1 MTTLLVKN
9 IHTLVTMDADR
20 REIKNGAIFVRD
32 NIIEQIGTT
41 TELPDTAND
50 VLDLKGEHVVM
61 PGLVNT
67 HHHLYQTLTRVVPNG
82 QDAELFDWLKT
93 LYPIWARLKSEAIDV
108 STQIGMAELILS
120 GCTTASDHLYIF
132 PNDCRLDDEIEAA
145 QKIGMRFHASRGSMS
160 VGESQGGL
168 PPDSVVEDEAFILKD
183 SQRLIETYHD
193 NHRYSMTRLTLAPC
207 SPFSVSMDLM
217 RESAVLARQ
226 YPGVRLHTHL
236 AETEPDVAYSLEV
249 FGLRPGDY
257 AEEVGWVGEDVWHA
271 HCVHLS
277 DESIAKFGRTQTGI
291 AHCPS
296 SNFRLAS
303 GIARI
308 RLCLDHNVPVGLG
321 VDGSA
326 SNDSSHMLAEARLAM
341 LAQRAG
347 GNPAGLTAREALEL
361 GTRGG
366 AKVLGR
372 DDIGSLAVGMAADF
386 IAFNVNT
393 VSFAGAH
400 HDIVAGLVFCT
411 PPQVDYSFIN
421 GQRVVDN
428 GQLTTVDLPVLIE
441 RHNQIAYDLVNG

>member
-9 IHTLVTMDADR
+9 IHTLVTMDTGR

-32 NIIEQIGTT
+32 NVIEQIGTT
-41 TELPDTAND
+41 AELPDTAD
-50 VLDLKGEHVVM
+50 EVLDLKNEHVVM
-61 PGLVNT
+61 PGMVNT
-67 HHHLYQTLTRVVPNG
+67 HHHLYQTLTRVVPDG

-93 LYPIWARLKSEAIDV
+93 LYPIWARMRSNAIDV
-108 STQIGMAELILS
+108 STQLGMAELILS

-132 PNDCRLDDEIEAA
+132 PNDCTLDHEIEAA
-145 QKIGMRFHASRGSMS
+145 KKIGMRFQASRGSMS

-168 PPDSVVEDEAFILKD
+168 PPDSVVENEASILKD

-193 NHRYSMTRLTLAPC
+193 NSRYSMTRLTLAPC

-217 RESAVLARQ
+217 RESAELARQ

-236 AETEPDVAYSLEV
+236 AETEGDVAYSLEV

-257 AEEVGWVGEDVWHA
+257 AEEVGWVGDDVWHA

-277 DESIAKFGRTQTGI
+277 DDAIEKFGRTQTGI

-303 GIARI
+303 GIARV
-308 RLCLDHNVPVGLG
+308 RMCLDHHVPVGLG

-361 GTRGG
+361 GTLGG

-372 DDIGSLAVGMAADF
+372 NDIGHLAVGMAADF
-386 IAFNVNT
+386 VAYNINT
-393 VSFAGAH
+393 VAFAGAH
-400 HDIVAGLVFCT
+400 HDIVAALVFCT

-421 GQRVVDN
+421 GKRVVDQ
-428 GQLTTVDLPVLIE
+428 GQLATVDLPVLIE
-441 RHNQIAYDLVNG
+441 QHNKIAHELVNG